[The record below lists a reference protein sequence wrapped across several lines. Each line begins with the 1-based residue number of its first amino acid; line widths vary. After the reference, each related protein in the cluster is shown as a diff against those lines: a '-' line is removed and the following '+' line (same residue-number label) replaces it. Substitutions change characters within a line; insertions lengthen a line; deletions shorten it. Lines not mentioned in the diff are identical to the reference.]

1 MSNDPTSQANFL
13 QIASEHIDFVWHLDF
28 EAKVVSGKAT
38 HTLLVKQDGVKEV
51 V

>member
-13 QIASEHIDFVWHLDF
+13 EIASEHIDFAWRLDF
-28 EAKVVSGKAT
+28 EAKVVAGSAT
-38 HTLLVKQDGVKEV
+38 HTLHVIHDSVKEV